1 MENHFELSARCF
13 GERLKKVRTD
23 NGYSRDKLAELF
35 KVSRSAI
42 QAYESGERSPNADYL
57 AKYYKFFGT
66 NLHWLMTGNGAAHF
80 QEFLLDNEWGGKM
93 SSPREETLLHLAR
106 QLQGNS
112 LNHLLDFL
120 MSVQGIKTNYP

>member
-1 MENHFELSARCF
+1 MENNFELSAKSL

-23 NGYSRDKLAELF
+23 KGYTRDQFSEML

-42 QAYESGERSPNADYL
+42 QAYEYGERSPSADYL
-57 AKYYKFFGT
+57 TKYYQLFGT
-66 NLHWLMTGNGAAHF
+66 NLHWLLTGNGNAHF
-80 QEFLLDNEWGGKM
+80 QELLYDGAKL

-106 QLQGNS
+106 QLDRNS

-120 MSVQGIKTNYP
+120 MSIQGIPTNHP